1 MKDWEN
7 KYFFT
12 RLVWLFPL
20 AFVFHVMEESNG
32 FAYWVTNVLKGEM
45 DVRVFYVNNAMFML
59 VLLGLTT
66 LAYKKQNQLF
76 TFLLF
81 LWVTGQQ
88 FWNFVFH
95 IYTQFQFNAY
105 SPGYFTAIF
114 LYFPIFLYL
123 SYLAIRDNHLL
134 FRHWLICFFIGF
146 WGIAFTIWSGLYH
159 FGKFPLDKWF

>member
-1 MKDWEN
+1 M
-7 KYFFT
+7 YF
-12 RLVWLFPL
+12 FPL

-32 FAYWVTNVLKGEM
+32 FVYWVTNVLKGEM

-114 LYFPIFLYL
+114 LYFPIF
-123 SYLAIRDNHLL
+123 
-134 FRHWLICFFIGF
+134 FIF
-146 WGIAFTIWSGLYH
+146 ILPCHSR
-159 FGKFPLDKWF
+159 